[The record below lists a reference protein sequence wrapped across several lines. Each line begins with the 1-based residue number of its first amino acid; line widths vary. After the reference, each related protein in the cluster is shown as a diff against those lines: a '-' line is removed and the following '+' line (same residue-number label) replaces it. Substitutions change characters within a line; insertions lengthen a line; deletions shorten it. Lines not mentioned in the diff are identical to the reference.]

1 VYHFSRAKMPEYAK
15 MKNADLEGLLKARGL
30 PTGGKKA
37 DMVDRLTK
45 DDEEKKST
53 EPADAPAPAAKP
65 IAAEDEI
72 DWDDDEEAAP
82 AAKPAPVA
90 AAKTAGA
97 TETNTSQ
104 AVPNQTT
111 DSDLVETDDI
121 AAKEAGEQVE
131 DAEGEIQAE
140 ESKEPPKDYSRG
152 LAASNIEEEIE
163 KRKKRAAKF
172 GLNIEEDE
180 GYKKLVRAQKFG
192 ETGPPKGLDEALPER
207 PRKRGR
213 DNNDEG
219 SRGNDK
225 RRGGGRFGGRRGGRG
240 PRDGD
245 RRRDDRN
252 GREEKSRSNN
262 GPSSW
267 LSDADRA
274 KAEARKAKWNTPAA
288 AS

>member
-1 VYHFSRAKMPEYAK
+1 

-45 DDEEKKST
+45 DDQEKKNT
-53 EPADAPAPAAKP
+53 EPTDAPAAKP

-72 DWDDDEEAAP
+72 DWDDDEETAP
-82 AAKPAPVA
+82 AAKPAPAAAAGAAKVDGTGQTDEPQAADNDPAKPDDA
-90 AAKTAGA
+90 AAKEPGEE
-97 TETNTSQ
+97 TEN
-104 AVPNQTT
+104 
-111 DSDLVETDDI
+111 
-121 AAKEAGEQVE
+121 
-131 DAEGEIQAE
+131 AEGDVQAE
-140 ESKEPPKDYSRG
+140 DSKEPPKDYSRG

-172 GLNIEEDE
+172 GMNIEDDE

-219 SRGNDK
+219 GRSNDK

-245 RRRDDRN
+245 RRREERG
-252 GREEKSRSNN
+252 GREERGRPNN
-262 GPSSW
+262 GSASW

-274 KAEARKAKWNTPAA
+274 KAEARKGKWNTPAA